1 MNLFPKINQGLA
13 AAGLGLVL
21 TTGAALAQQP
31 APAADTA
38 PAQGR
43 PDVKNV
49 GDWTVRCFPIQS
61 PSPCDI
67 FQEQD
72 YQKTGQRVLSISIA
86 YVPSMDKHA
95 IQISV
100 PLDIS
105 IQKGVTLQTDS
116 YTSPVLKY
124 RRCDR
129 NGCYIEM
136 AVDNAMVES
145 LAKSGADG
153 KVNIAADNG
162 KSYTLKFSL
171 KGFAQA
177 HDDMVAQAKAKA
189 KPVQQSAATPGAPAK
204 P

>member
-1 MNLFPKINQGLA
+1 MNLFPRKINQTLMAACAGLMLA
-13 AAGLGLVL
+13 A
-21 TTGAALAQQP
+21 GAALAQQ
-31 APAADTA
+31 APAADGA
-38 PAQGR
+38 PGR
-43 PDVKNV
+43 PDVKTV

-105 IQKGVTLQTDS
+105 IPKGVTLQTDT

-136 AVDNAMVES
+136 AVDNGLVEG
-145 LAKSGADG
+145 LAKSSDKG

-162 KSYTLKFSL
+162 KNYTLNFSL
-171 KGFAQA
+171 KGFSQA
-177 HDDMVAQAKAKA
+177 HDDMVAQARAKA
-189 KPVQQSAATPGAPAK
+189 KPVEQSAAAAPAK

>member
-1 MNLFPKINQGLA
+1 MNLFSRKINQTLTAACAGLMLA
-13 AAGLGLVL
+13 A
-21 TTGAALAQQP
+21 GAAMAQQQ
-31 APAADTA
+31 APAADGG
-38 PAQGR
+38 PGR
-43 PDVKNV
+43 PDVKTV

-72 YQKTGQRVLSISIA
+72 YQKTGQRVLSVSIA

-105 IQKGVTLQTDS
+105 IPKGATLQTDT

-136 AVDNAMVES
+136 AVDNGLVEG
-145 LAKSGADG
+145 LAKSGAQG

-162 KSYTLKFSL
+162 KNYTLNFSL
-171 KGFAQA
+171 KGFSQA
-177 HDDMVAQAKAKA
+177 HDDMVAQARAKA
-189 KPVQQSAATPGAPAK
+189 KPVQQGAAEPGAPAK

>member
-1 MNLFPKINQGLA
+1 MNLFSRKINQALMAVGFGLILSA
-13 AAGLGLVL
+13 
-21 TTGAALAQQP
+21 GAALAQQ
-31 APAADTA
+31 APDTA
-38 PAQGR
+38 SPGR
-43 PDVKNV
+43 PDVKTI

-72 YQKTGQRVLSISIA
+72 YQKTGQRVLSVSIA
-86 YVPSMDKHA
+86 YVPSLDRHA

-100 PLDIS
+100 PLDIN
-105 IQKGVTLQTDS
+105 IPKGVTLQTDT
-116 YTSPVLKY
+116 YTSPSLKY

-136 AVDNAMVES
+136 AVDNALVEG

-162 KSYTLKFSL
+162 KNYTLKFSL

-177 HDDMVAQAKAKA
+177 HDDMVSQARAKA
-189 KPVQQSAATPGAPAK
+189 KPVQQQAAAPAATP
-204 P
+204 

>member
-1 MNLFPKINQGLA
+1 MNLFSRKINQTLMAAGIGLTLA
-13 AAGLGLVL
+13 A
-21 TTGAALAQQP
+21 GAALAQQ
-31 APAADTA
+31 APAAEA
-38 PAQGR
+38 PGR
-43 PDVKNV
+43 PDVKTV
-49 GDWTVRCFPIQS
+49 GDWTVRSFPIQS

-105 IQKGVTLQTDS
+105 IQKGVTLQTDA
-116 YTSPVLKY
+116 YTSPTLKY

-136 AVDNAMVES
+136 AVDNALVEG
-145 LAKSGADG
+145 LAKSGAQG

-162 KSYTLKFSL
+162 KNYTLNFSL

-177 HDDMVAQAKAKA
+177 HDDMVAQARAKA
-189 KPVQQSAATPGAPAK
+189 KPVQQSAETVPAK

>member
-1 MNLFPKINQGLA
+1 MKLFSLSSKTLLAATFGLA
-13 AAGLGLVL
+13 LS
-21 TTGAALAQQP
+21 GAALAQQP
-31 APAADTA
+31 GPDAGAT
-38 PAQGR
+38 GR
-43 PDVKNV
+43 PEAKNI

-61 PSPCDI
+61 PSPCDM

-72 YQKTGQRVLSISIA
+72 FQKTGQRVLSISIA

-100 PLDIS
+100 PLDIA
-105 IQKGVTLQTDS
+105 IPKGVVMQTDS

-129 NGCYIEM
+129 SGCYVEM
-136 AVDNAMVES
+136 AVANDLVEG
-145 LAKSGADG
+145 LAKSGAEG

-162 KSYTLKFSL
+162 KNYSLKFSL

-177 HDDMVAQAKAKA
+177 HDDMVAQARAKAKA
-189 KPVQQSAATPGAPAK
+189 VQQTAAAPAAPAPK

>member
-1 MNLFPKINQGLA
+1 MNLFSRKINQTLTAACAGLMLA
-13 AAGLGLVL
+13 A
-21 TTGAALAQQP
+21 GAAMAQQQ
-31 APAADTA
+31 APAADGG
-38 PAQGR
+38 PGR
-43 PDVKNV
+43 PDVKTV

-72 YQKTGQRVLSISIA
+72 YQKTGQRVLSVSIA

-105 IQKGVTLQTDS
+105 IPKGATLQTDT

-136 AVDNAMVES
+136 AVDNGLVEG
-145 LAKSGADG
+145 LAKSGAQG

-162 KSYTLKFSL
+162 KNYALNFSL
-171 KGFAQA
+171 KGFSQA
-177 HDDMVAQAKAKA
+177 HDDMVAQARAKA
-189 KPVQQSAATPGAPAK
+189 KPVEQGAAAAPAK

>member
-1 MNLFPKINQGLA
+1 MKLSSFSSRILLAGAFGLA
-13 AAGLGLVL
+13 LSSALS
-21 TTGAALAQQP
+21 GAAMAQQ
-31 APAADTA
+31 APET
-38 PAQGR
+38 GR
-43 PDVKNV
+43 PEAKNI

-61 PSPCDI
+61 PSPCDM

-86 YVPSMDKHA
+86 YVPSLDKHA

-105 IQKGVTLQTDS
+105 IPKGIVLQTDT

-129 NGCYIEM
+129 SGCYVEM
-136 AVDNAMVES
+136 AVDNALVES
-145 LAKSGADG
+145 LAKSGTEG

-162 KSYTLKFSL
+162 KTYSLKFSL

-177 HDDMVAQAKAKA
+177 HDDMASQAKAKA
-189 KPVQQSAATPGAPAK
+189 KPVQQGAAAPAAPAATP
-204 P
+204 